1 MKKLLIFLLT
11 LFLSSCAFLRAQEQE
26 QEKIDKEEEL
36 YIIKLI
42 CDSNSLFQHT
52 ERMYFKNTRNKDT
65 KEQWEEEK
73 IYLQQLLNQYEQKY
87 EKEFSW
93 KNCKKSSKR
102 SSKITKK

>member
-1 MKKLLIFLLT
+1 MENNI
-11 LFLSSCAFLRAQEQE
+11 
-26 QEKIDKEEEL
+26 
-36 YIIKLI
+36 
-42 CDSNSLFQHT
+42 
-52 ERMYFKNTRNKDT
+52 FKNTRNKDT